1 MRSLRVSAAALT
13 VLCTLPILGAA
24 VPYGTIRR
32 PAGGRSIYES
42 DSEYGYIQVVERG
55 RERDLILNEGQ
66 AIHSI
71 YNPDQLLTGGYW
83 DYYALAPMFGY
94 RPWAGQGPRRA
105 LILGPAGGTAPRL
118 LTAAYRPLP
127 TDRVR

>member
-1 MRSLRVSAAALT
+1 MLSLRASAAALT
-13 VLCTLPILGAA
+13 VLCALPALGAA
-24 VPYGTIRR
+24 VPYGTIRP

-71 YNPDQLLTGGYW
+71 YRPDQLLPCGHL
-83 DYYALAPMFGY
+83 DYYALSPLLRY
-94 RPWAGQGPRRA
+94 RPWTPPGPTRH
-105 LILGPAGGTAPRL
+105 
-118 LTAAYRPLP
+118 
-127 TDRVR
+127 